1 SAFVLAPHAD
11 DETIGCGATIAR
23 KVSCGTAVHVV
34 IATDSDDARR
44 AECGEACRRLGL
56 PSDALHF
63 LGLPDGGLAA
73 HQQDLDGALRSA
85 VGSFRPD
92 EVMAPFATD
101 AHPDHRALAASAE
114 RLCAEAL
121 PDATLLSYPVW
132 FWNRWAWVDRSMP
145 RRAQDV
151 ELVWR
156 PLAATFS
163 LRARVVRTGGF
174 LAHKRNALVAHASH
188 TLDADCVPTPDAL
201 AAQLAITTRA
211 PVVLARM
218 VDRDSGEIVDTHGW
232 CGVLLAR
239 EVVETVGIPDP
250 ALFWW
255 NEDTE
260 YLQWRIPRAG
270 FR

>member
-1 SAFVLAPHAD
+1 MRALIRPRLRVLHRRVLVGRAHDITTQTAARSAFVLAPHAD

-92 EVMAPFATD
+92 EVIAPFATD

-114 RLCAEAL
+114 RLCTDAL

-188 TLDADCVPTPDAL
+188 TLDADWL
-201 AAQLAITTRA
+201 AMFLGAEELFFETR
-211 PVVLARM
+211 LRS
-218 VDRDSGEIVDTHGW
+218 RT
-232 CGVLLAR
+232 
-239 EVVETVGIPDP
+239 ETRSMQP
-250 ALFWW
+250 
-255 NEDTE
+255 
-260 YLQWRIPRAG
+260 
-270 FR
+270 